1 MEDEI
6 IINVILAGITIF
18 PHLILEGLYRIKNKL
33 IKFVVIFVCFI
44 IFIVSIYTGLIG
56 AALLGLE
63 KSN

>member
-6 IINVILAGITIF
+6 LINIILAGITIF
-18 PHLILEGLYRIKNKL
+18 PHLILERFYRIKNKL

-44 IFIVSIYTGLIG
+44 IFLVSIYTGLIG